1 MTEKH
6 ENEQHSSKTKC
17 EPEEER
23 PKERRKLTDFFVASG
38 GGAKSPSSPATASP
52 SPAAPPPPTT
62 EEVALDI
69 SRASEA
75 VAKRARAET
84 KAEREA
90 RWAREGA
97 ALAASLAATSRPK
110 EKSPKKR
117 DAEKTPRAEAR
128 ASFPTEPHTSRV
140 PGKERV
146 SRGRAEA
153 RAAPVASAPHLAL
166 APPATSPDPP
176 TRLAAPRLAPMEKPR
191 AIGVGPDFDPPRV
204 SAPADRRRGD
214 RDDAAR
220 RERRARRAQ
229 ARGAREKASREDG
242 SGRSLSVFE
251 DVGFARDA
259 NPAPEKK
266 DARVAEPRLA
276 PRRAASRETDDAV
289 DRMMARS
296 VRVGVGALRNDDGTP
311 SKHRRRLV
319 LRDEASNG
327 AKNVAA
333 AAAGSSL
340 AAKIKSS
347 LAAAA
352 ASAAGAL
359 SELAEQAYDGGGEF
373 AADANKENKIR
384 MESVVTVSVDG
395 SDVLVHTR
403 EVAVEG
409 KQI

>member
-1 MTEKH
+1 
-6 ENEQHSSKTKC
+6 
-17 EPEEER
+17 
-23 PKERRKLTDFFVASG
+23 
-38 GGAKSPSSPATASP
+38 
-52 SPAAPPPPTT
+52 
-62 EEVALDI
+62 
-69 SRASEA
+69 
-75 VAKRARAET
+75 
-84 KAEREA
+84 
-90 RWAREGA
+90 
-97 ALAASLAATSRPK
+97 
-110 EKSPKKR
+110 
-117 DAEKTPRAEAR
+117 
-128 ASFPTEPHTSRV
+128 
-140 PGKERV
+140 
-146 SRGRAEA
+146 
-153 RAAPVASAPHLAL
+153 
-166 APPATSPDPP
+166 
-176 TRLAAPRLAPMEKPR
+176 MEKPR
-191 AIGVGPDFDPPRV
+191 AIFVGPDFDPPRV

-229 ARGAREKASREDG
+229 AREAREKASREDG

-266 DARVAEPRLA
+266 NARVAEPRLA

-296 VRVGVGALRNDDGTP
+296 VRAGVGALRNDDGTP

-373 AADANKENKIR
+373 AADANKENKLR